1 MRRLKCNKLFY
12 NLIIIVLLSVIGCS
26 NPIDNEEK
34 LEEEKVLIYVFDK
47 DQSPVQNLQVGLS
60 ETGDSTDI
68 GTILDHTDE
77 DGKTEATLKVGVTYD
92 IYFVIDDDTT
102 QYEKF
107 TVSDNVEDNKFTF
120 ELKED

>member
-1 MRRLKCNKLFY
+1 
-12 NLIIIVLLSVIGCS
+12 VLLSVIGCS
-26 NPIDNEEK
+26 NPIDKEEK
-34 LEEEKVLIYVFDK
+34 LEEEKVLIYVVDQ